1 MAFRA
6 VSCGYCRPLG
16 TSAGTMFISESQMC
30 FSTCSDRV
38 LASGQPCAALRQVS
52 GPCCVTSFPPQ
63 SEWPHRGTVWSRARR
78 HSVSKRT
85 SSTKKKVHRKRKSEE
100 DFDRNPSFDE
110 QGKLRHRRRRR
121 KLDRLHQEKHEGG
134 RTQADEMQHQQLGGH
149 PGGTTIETRT
159 DHRRPRQERMDT
171 NFPGLIPALSA
182 Q

>member
-85 SSTKKKVHRKRKSEE
+85 SSTKKKYTEKEKVKKTLTGILHLMSKESSDTDGEEENWIDYIKRSTREVEHKLMKCNISNLVVTLGEL
-100 DFDRNPSFDE
+100 
-110 QGKLRHRRRRR
+110 QLRHA
-121 KLDRLHQEKHEGG
+121 Q
-134 RTQADEMQHQQLGGH
+134 TIADHGKKGW
-149 PGGTTIETRT
+149 T
-159 DHRRPRQERMDT
+159 
-171 NFPGLIPALSA
+171 LIFLV
-182 Q
+182 